1 MPGFYLVAS
10 VIVSKT
16 NSTYDFFLF
25 FTKVCVC
32 NGYFGIA
39 MSHLLCKKNACDVCV
54 CVCVG
59 GGVKNMLV
67 EGELTINYDNISVHA
82 FGVAWRTTMLLVQ
95 TRWAI

>member
-54 CVCVG
+54 CVCVWG
-59 GGVKNMLV
+59 GGSRICLWRGNSQSITIIFLYTHLGSH
-67 EGELTINYDNISVHA
+67 GERPCS
-82 FGVAWRTTMLLVQ
+82 
-95 TRWAI
+95 